1 MADSTTT
8 TPADT
13 THVSSVGEM
22 AAGSDD
28 ETWRDFLAGLL
39 RRDLE
44 GEDLRLVRWRSL
56 VMRSV
61 AGDGELEVVDV
72 EARRRVGLNVGSWMV
87 AVGCWVCCCCG
98 RADSGMRRKDIGSTL
113 LPRADGWVC

>member
-13 THVSSVGEM
+13 THVRSVGEI

-28 ETWRDFLAGLL
+28 AWRDFLAGLL

-61 AGDGELEVVDV
+61 AGDGEFEVVDV
-72 EARRRVGLNVGSWMV
+72 EARRRVGLKVGSWTV
-87 AVGCWVCCCCG
+87 AVGC
-98 RADSGMRRKDIGSTL
+98 
-113 LPRADGWVC
+113 

>member
-22 AAGSDD
+22 AAGSD
-28 ETWRDFLAGLL
+28 EAWRDFLAGLL

-44 GEDLRLVRWRSL
+44 GEDLRFVR
-56 VMRSV
+56 
-61 AGDGELEVVDV
+61 
-72 EARRRVGLNVGSWMV
+72 
-87 AVGCWVCCCCG
+87 
-98 RADSGMRRKDIGSTL
+98 
-113 LPRADGWVC
+113 

>member
-13 THVSSVGEM
+13 TQVRSVGEI
-22 AAGSDD
+22 AAGS
-28 ETWRDFLAGLL
+28 EEAWRDFFAGLL

-61 AGDGELEVVDV
+61 AGEGELEVVDV
-72 EARRRVGLNVGSWMV
+72 DARRRVGLKVGSWTV
-87 AVGCWVCCCCG
+87 AVGC
-98 RADSGMRRKDIGSTL
+98 
-113 LPRADGWVC
+113 

>member
-13 THVSSVGEM
+13 THVSSVGEI

-28 ETWRDFLAGLL
+28 EAWRDFLAGLL

-44 GEDLRLVRWRSL
+44 GEDLRLARWRSL

-72 EARRRVGLNVGSWMV
+72 EARRRVGLKVGSWMV
-87 AVGCWVCCCCG
+87 AVGCCCCMYWTRVG
-98 RADSGMRRKDIGSTL
+98 RGVLVTGGERWMECPD
-113 LPRADGWVC
+113 V

>member
-8 TPADT
+8 TPAET
-13 THVSSVGEM
+13 TQVSSVGEM
-22 AAGSDD
+22 AAGSD
-28 ETWRDFLAGLL
+28 EAWRDFLAGLL

-56 VMRSV
+56 VTRSV

-72 EARRRVGLNVGSWMV
+72 DARRSVGLKVGSWTF
-87 AVGCWVCCCCG
+87 AVVC
-98 RADSGMRRKDIGSTL
+98 
-113 LPRADGWVC
+113 

>member
-8 TPADT
+8 TPAET
-13 THVSSVGEM
+13 THVRSVGEM
-22 AAGSDD
+22 AAGSD

-44 GEDLRLVRWRSL
+44 GEDFRLVRWRSL

-61 AGDGELEVVDV
+61 AGDGEFEVVDV
-72 EARRRVGLNVGSWMV
+72 EARRRVGLKVGSWPV
-87 AVGCWVCCCCG
+87 AVGC
-98 RADSGMRRKDIGSTL
+98 
-113 LPRADGWVC
+113 

>member
-22 AAGSDD
+22 AAGS
-28 ETWRDFLAGLL
+28 EAWRDFLAGLL

-44 GEDLRLVRWRSL
+44 GEDLRLARWRSL

-72 EARRRVGLNVGSWMV
+72 EVRRRVGLNVGSWMV
-87 AVGCWVCCCCG
+87 AVGCCCCWVCCG